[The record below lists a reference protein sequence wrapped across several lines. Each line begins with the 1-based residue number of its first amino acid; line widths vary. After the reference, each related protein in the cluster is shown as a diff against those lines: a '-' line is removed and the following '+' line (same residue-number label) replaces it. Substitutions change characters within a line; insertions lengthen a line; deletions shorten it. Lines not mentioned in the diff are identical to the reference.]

1 MGLDSPRPAHLYQNR
16 KFPSNL
22 SSITCGGVLGG
33 AGVAFLSSTCEY
45 RRGSEMIANR
55 FPKWVP
61 KALASRGSPENLFF
75 IKNIF
80 NMREQEWQS
89 ACLASMWP
97 GIEFVFGLFLVLYLA
112 PRGFSPGTPVSPILK
127 NQLFQIPIWSETHG
141 QVSTSSHELLSAKC
155 FLCVNKVCL
164 FLCLYLSK
172 FQVLSFLF
180 FHIHMWQEVT

>member
-55 FPKWVP
+55 FPKRVP

-75 IKNIF
+75 LLKI
-80 NMREQEWQS
+80 
-89 ACLASMWP
+89 
-97 GIEFVFGLFLVLYLA
+97 YL
-112 PRGFSPGTPVSPILK
+112 I
-127 NQLFQIPIWSETHG
+127 
-141 QVSTSSHELLSAKC
+141 
-155 FLCVNKVCL
+155 
-164 FLCLYLSK
+164 
-172 FQVLSFLF
+172 
-180 FHIHMWQEVT
+180 

>member
-1 MGLDSPRPAHLYQNR
+1 M
-16 KFPSNL
+16 
-22 SSITCGGVLGG
+22 GG

-55 FPKWVP
+55 FPKRVP

-80 NMREQEWQS
+80 NMREQEWQC

-112 PRGFSPGTPVSPILK
+112 PRGFSPGTPVFPYPQKPIVP
-127 NQLFQIPIWSETHG
+127 NSNSI
-141 QVSTSSHELLSAKC
+141 
-155 FLCVNKVCL
+155 
-164 FLCLYLSK
+164 
-172 FQVLSFLF
+172 
-180 FHIHMWQEVT
+180 

>member
-97 GIEFVFGLFLVLYLA
+97 GIEFVFGSLPCSERFFSGYS
-112 PRGFSPGTPVSPILK
+112 GFPYPQKPIVPNSNLIWNARTSFNEFSWTP
-127 NQLFQIPIWSETHG
+127 E
-141 QVSTSSHELLSAKC
+141 C
-155 FLCVNKVCL
+155 
-164 FLCLYLSK
+164 
-172 FQVLSFLF
+172 
-180 FHIHMWQEVT
+180 